1 MYGDAFNY
9 GSLRKELAMATLKKR
24 RGYWYARVLWYKN
37 NQSRQTEKQVPLK
50 TKSKV
55 TARERLAEVNKV
67 EDDIKE
73 GMNFS
78 FSWLSESTTT
88 KVQRY
93 ILNDAVEKWL
103 SQRNAEGIRQS
114 TIKRNR
120 YSMKSFMFFVGTSA
134 PLSKVSTSMIDSY
147 RNYCIQKKM
156 KPDGININLRAIKTF
171 LRWCYRRELISKT
184 PFVDMVLKPKE
195 LPLYIPDRI
204 YDKLMQL
211 EWLNDQYKTA
221 FSFYRD
227 TGCRR
232 SEPFLGELHGN
243 WLLIGGDET
252 KQRMDK
258 ELSLNDINL
267 ERLTEMKAFFESYKG
282 KLESWKGNLTKTF
295 KKAIREIDGK
305 ETKYHLHCLRHTFAV
320 RRYLQTRD
328 IYRVKQELGHASVVT
343 TEKYAKFSLRRLEM
357 DFPSLVN
364 TANNGDFSKMGHGL
378 VGHTSSDVPVSQ
390 PIQGVMQS

>member
-1 MYGDAFNY
+1 
-9 GSLRKELAMATLKKR
+9 MANLKKR
-24 RGYWYARVLWYKN
+24 RGTWYARVRMVVNGRK
-37 NQSRQTEKQVPLK
+37 TEKQIPLR
-50 TKSKV
+50 TESKV
-55 TARERLAEVNKV
+55 TARERLEMVNKD
-67 EDDIKE
+67 EDTIKK
-73 GMNFS
+73 GMEFS
-78 FSWLSESTTT
+78 FPWLNDEGIN
-88 KVQRY
+88 KVVRLT
-93 ILNDAVEKWL
+93 LNDAVEKWL
-103 SQRNAEGIRQS
+103 SHRSSEGIRQS

-120 YSMKSFMFFVGTSA
+120 YSMKSFMCIIGTST
-134 PLSKVSTSMIDSY
+134 PLSNVSTSMIDIY

-156 KPDGININLRAIKTF
+156 KPDGININLRAIKTL
-171 LRWCYRRELISKT
+171 LRWCYRRELINKT
-184 PFVDMVLKPKE
+184 PFVDMVSKPKE

-211 EWLNDQYKTA
+211 EWLNDQHKTA
-221 FSFYRD
+221 FCFYRD

-243 WLLIGGDET
+243 WLLIAGDEA

-258 ELSLNDINL
+258 ELSLSHINL
-267 ERLTEMKAFFESYKG
+267 ERLIEMRAFLEDYKG

-295 KKAIREIDGK
+295 KKAIRQIDGK

-364 TANNGDFSKMGHGL
+364 SSKINENWLNGTQK
-378 VGHTSSDVPVSQ
+378 VGHTANSVLAGATIS
-390 PIQGVMQS
+390 GVIR